1 MRKKVWN
8 PAKWDGSGKRHEDVH
23 GWNTEKMWIPQVS
36 WIQPAGFQEGL
47 IVELAVGKAHLQ
59 SAMWTGEQWPTNLLV
74 DLDYA
79 VWVINC
85 PVLGSTVSIYIY
97 IYNNTFLN
105 EDDQWK
111 NPYPFANGV
120 HASFLKSSWGYCNC
134 WGSLDWARW
143 VPAAME
149 LERSSVSKVLLVMM
163 VKLKSAHLLIT
174 LWLTGLAIIIRDIYA
189 KPICK
194 EDFL

>member
-1 MRKKVWN
+1 MRKKIWN

-36 WIQPAGFQEGL
+36 WIQPGFQEGL

-85 PVLGSTVSIYIY
+85 PVLGSTVYIY
-97 IYNNTFLN
+97 IF
-105 EDDQWK
+105 
-111 NPYPFANGV
+111 
-120 HASFLKSSWGYCNC
+120 
-134 WGSLDWARW
+134 
-143 VPAAME
+143 
-149 LERSSVSKVLLVMM
+149 
-163 VKLKSAHLLIT
+163 
-174 LWLTGLAIIIRDIYA
+174 IIILSWMRMISGRTLIPLRMVCTHHFWKALEAIAIAGAAWIGRDG
-189 KPICK
+189 CQQ
-194 EDFL
+194 LWSWSVVV